1 MIRFGRAI
9 EGKRN
14 NSANTGESSDNRW
27 NVLATRDCVSYL
39 RCLPCWRN
47 DDGSSVL
54 VDVRKKRRVGSVYDA
69 DMRVFRSSVQ
79 NTACRERDWD
89 Q

>member
-1 MIRFGRAI
+1 M
-9 EGKRN
+9 EN
-14 NSANTGESSDNRW
+14 NNANSGESSDARW
-27 NVLATRDCVSYL
+27 NVLATRNRVSYL
-39 RCLPCWRN
+39 RCLPWWRN

-54 VDVRKKRRVGSVYDA
+54 ADIRKKPRDGSVYDA
-69 DMRVFRSSVQ
+69 NMRFFRSPVQ